1 MKRYTLS
8 SSPLCEQKRKIRIQK
23 IRQAKSLTEN
33 YIHESDETILN
44 KLLDLDELDNAGTV
58 FLYHSVG
65 REVSTTEL
73 IERLLKSGKRVALPV
88 SGDDGVME
96 FYPLS
101 SLSELADG
109 ATIGVPNDT
118 SNEYRALALLQQLGL
133 ITLNPDAGVSAGK
146 VDIIDNPKNLK
157 IEEIEAAQLPR
168 MLQDFDLAVINGNYA
183 LDAGLS
189 LLTGAAQRFPFPQ
202 LKIRTEF

>member
-101 SLSELADG
+101 SLSELTPGRFGIPEPPVTRSVKPKADDVMIVPALCCDKHGHRLGHG
-109 ATIGVPNDT
+109 AGYYDRYLARYKCFSICLCR
-118 SNEYRALALLQQLGL
+118 RALLEDELPAEDTD
-133 ITLNPDAGVSAGK
+133 IAVSL
-146 VDIIDNPKNLK
+146 V
-157 IEEIEAAQLPR
+157 
-168 MLQDFDLAVINGNYA
+168 
-183 LDAGLS
+183 
-189 LLTGAAQRFPFPQ
+189 LTD
-202 LKIRTEF
+202 